1 MALFAR
7 QAEINKNYPTKVDLT
22 SSKII
27 SSDDKIRKSRQKRK
41 TRRKMLFYSLA
52 TIGVCL
58 IFLPQPQNAMPIPS
72 HSHENNHHHESTM
85 SHVSAMLYLMK
96 YGYMDEMDHSHA
108 KSANLMSKDGLKKY
122 IIEFQAFA
130 GLNQTGELDDHTVR
144 MMNMPRCGV
153 KDKVGMKMTNHSSH
167 SSGRHPRRSKR
178 YALQGSRWR
187 VKDLTY
193 KISRYPT
200 SNQMTRRDVD
210 SEIKKALS
218 VWSEHTDLT
227 FTQKRSGKVH
237 LDMSFLKGEH
247 GDGDPFDGSG
257 GTLAHAF
264 FPVFGG
270 DAHFDDSEQWTK
282 GTFRGTNLL
291 QTAAH
296 EFGHS
301 LGLSHTDDNEALMA
315 PFYRGFEVK
324 PKLNQDDIKAIQA
337 LYGKKTSASTNS
349 VFGTNSVPLN
359 EIDTNVNEIEN
370 DSPLCSDPRIGA
382 IVTVE
387 DNSTYVFKGKQYYK
401 LTDDSVEDGYPRD
414 IARDWDGLPGN
425 IDAGFTWKNG
435 KTYLFSKDQYWR
447 FTNKN
452 RDSGYPKPISKG
464 FAGIPNF
471 IDAAFVWS
479 GNGLIY
485 FFKRGDYYRF
495 NPEERPPVKDTYPKP
510 ISNWEGIPDNIDDAL
525 KYKNGFTYFFKN
537 GQYWRFDDRAFKVDK
552 ANPSFPRQAGVWW
565 FGCSSRPRA

>member
-1 MALFAR
+1 M
-7 QAEINKNYPTKVDLT
+7 
-22 SSKII
+22 
-27 SSDDKIRKSRQKRK
+27 
-41 TRRKMLFYSLA
+41 
-52 TIGVCL
+52 
-58 IFLPQPQNAMPIPS
+58 
-72 HSHENNHHHESTM
+72 
-85 SHVSAMLYLMK
+85 
-96 YGYMDEMDHSHA
+96 
-108 KSANLMSKDGLKKY
+108 
-122 IIEFQAFA
+122 
-130 GLNQTGELDDHTVR
+130 
-144 MMNMPRCGV
+144 
-153 KDKVGMKMTNHSSH
+153 
-167 SSGRHPRRSKR
+167 
-178 YALQGSRWR
+178 
-187 VKDLTY
+187 
-193 KISRYPT
+193 
-200 SNQMTRRDVD
+200 
-210 SEIKKALS
+210 
-218 VWSEHTDLT
+218 
-227 FTQKRSGKVH
+227 
-237 LDMSFLKGEH
+237 
-247 GDGDPFDGSG
+247 
-257 GTLAHAF
+257 
-264 FPVFGG
+264 
-270 DAHFDDSEQWTK
+270 
-282 GTFRGTNLL
+282 L

-301 LGLSHTDDNEALMA
+301 LGLSHTDDNDALMA

-324 PKLNQDDIKAIQA
+324 PRLNQDDIKAIQA
-337 LYGKKTSASTNS
+337 LYGKKTSQTS
-349 VFGTNSVPLN
+349 VFGSNSVPSNSVPLN
-359 EIDTNVNEIEN
+359 EIDTDVNEIEN

-471 IDAAFVWS
+471 VDAAFVWS

-495 NPEERPPVKDTYPKP
+495 NPEERPPVKTTYPKP

-565 FGCSSRPRA
+565 FGCASRPRAKK